1 MAAYLVVGG
10 LPGVLYAGGIFLAAF
25 VGAIAIVAGRAEEA
39 FEPESEPTAAATRPP
54 RRRRK
59 KHIIAELEVELIFP
73 DREEPAVF
81 EVVRSGRPL
90 PGGDVCVYLA
100 QV

>member
-1 MAAYLVVGG
+1 MSDETEGDEVESDEVESDEVESEE
-10 LPGVLYAGGIFLAAF
+10 PEAGTNEPDGE
-25 VGAIAIVAGRAEEA
+25 AEEIEYSL
-39 FEPESEPTAAATRPP
+39 FVPGPNGYELVPQTGVPP
-54 RRRRK
+54 QAGQK
-59 KHIIAELEVELIFP
+59 VELIFP